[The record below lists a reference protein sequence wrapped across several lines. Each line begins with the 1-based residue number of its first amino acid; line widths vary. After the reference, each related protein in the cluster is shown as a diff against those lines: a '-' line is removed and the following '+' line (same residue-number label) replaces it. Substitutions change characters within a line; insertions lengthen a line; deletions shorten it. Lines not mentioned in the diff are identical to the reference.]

1 MSSTLLPLH
10 AVDAAVAPDAVEAAD
25 GLKGVAGNGHGTL
38 AVVAVHV
45 EGDAV
50 PALVEGGVE
59 DYDVAALKTPVAGQA
74 SDRHALAAGG
84 GVEVEDAAAELEL
97 VDISVVARLKR
108 GGHRLRGGVE
118 RVEHHHQHEVA
129 QDEGGG

>member
-1 MSSTLLPLH
+1 MILSPMS
-10 AVDAAVAPDAVEAAD
+10 D
-25 GLKGVAGNGHGTL
+25 GIAI
-38 AVVAVHV
+38 HV

>member
-1 MSSTLLPLH
+1 MILSPMS
-10 AVDAAVAPDAVEAAD
+10 D
-25 GLKGVAGNGHGTL
+25 GIAI
-38 AVVAVHV
+38 HV

-108 GGHRLRGGVE
+108 GGHRLRWGVE
-118 RVEHHHQHEVA
+118 RVEHHHQDEVA